1 MAEIK
6 SSIQIAME
14 RAAALGAGGGHDEQA
29 HEEGKRQGRALGR
42 RAASGELAPEDLA
55 GRLKAL
61 PPDQQPAARQ
71 AAAAAL
77 MEDMGEEWQA
87 RLAGLAALAALGA
100 GSAAQEAVVELA
112 RVLAMEG
119 RLADDLHQE
128 LAQELMTA
136 LAAQGISGSAVHPN
150 PASHPQLKQ
159 RYEQAVA
166 ACEPR
171 RLAALAATQQA
182 FQAD

>member
-29 HEEGKRQGRALGR
+29 REEGKRQGRALGR
-42 RAASGELAPEDLA
+42 RAAGGELAPEDLA
-55 GRLKAL
+55 RRLQAL
-61 PPDQQPAARQ
+61 PAEQRSAARQ
-71 AAAAAL
+71 AAATAL

-87 RLAGLAALAALGA
+87 RLAGLAALAAG
-100 GSAAQEAVVELA
+100 GAAQGAVVELA

-119 RLADDLHQE
+119 RLAEDLHQE
-128 LAQELMTA
+128 LAQELKAA
-136 LAAQGISGSAVHPN
+136 LAAQGIGGSAVRPN
-150 PASHPQLKQ
+150 PASHPQLKE

-171 RLAALAATQQA
+171 RLAALAAVQEA
-182 FQAD
+182 FRAD

>member
-29 HEEGKRQGRALGR
+29 REEGKRQGRALGR
-42 RAASGELAPEDLA
+42 RAAGGELDPQALA
-55 GRLKAL
+55 GRLAAL
-61 PPDQQPAARQ
+61 PEDQRPSARQ

-77 MEDMGEEWQA
+77 VEDMGDDWQA
-87 RLAGLAALAALGA
+87 RLAALAALAA
-100 GSAAQEAVVELA
+100 GTAAERTVVELA
-112 RVLAMEG
+112 RVLAMEE

-128 LAQELMTA
+128 LAQELTAA
-136 LAAQGISGSAVHPN
+136 LAAQGIGGSAVRAN
-150 PASHPQLKQ
+150 PASHPQLKE

-171 RLAALAATQQA
+171 RLAALEAVRQA
-182 FQAD
+182 LQAD